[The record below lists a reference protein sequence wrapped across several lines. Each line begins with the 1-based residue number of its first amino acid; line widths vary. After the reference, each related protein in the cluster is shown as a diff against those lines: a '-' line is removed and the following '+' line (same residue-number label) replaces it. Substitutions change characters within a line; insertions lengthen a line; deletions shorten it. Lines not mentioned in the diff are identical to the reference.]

1 MLSSSRFQALAD
13 TLDWLEERCRA
24 GPVEIRCR
32 THDGR
37 TLKGVLTEVTRRHVA
52 IAEQRDAPATIL
64 AAGEIAKIW
73 VPQAGRRTSGLRRWE
88 VWFDYGSA

>member
-1 MLSSSRFQALAD
+1 VLSSSRSQALAD
-13 TLDWLEERCRA
+13 TLDWLEERCRE

-37 TLKGVLTEVTRRHVA
+37 TVKGQLTEVTRRQIGVA
-52 IAEQRDAPATIL
+52 ERRDAPPTIL
-64 AAGEIAKIW
+64 VAAEIAKIW

-88 VWFDYGSA
+88 VWFDYGA